1 MKTTE
6 VTDIKD
12 SNEIEVEK
20 LEDTPKGSK
29 KSPLNSPFLIVGILI
44 VMAAFL
50 TFMSSQFLTVN
61 NILNLLTQSSIF
73 GILAFSA
80 QLAITSKGIDISLGS
95 ILAFSG
101 IVAGVMSQRPEAI
114 DKIIEGFPMMPI
126 WATVLI
132 AIIVGGLIGT
142 VNGTLISRF
151 ALPAFIATLG
161 SQIVFRGGALMI
173 SGGRPVSNINPHI
186 NFFGSRIGG
195 WLPVP
200 VLTYILVIIF
210 MHILMNY
217 TSFGKSVYAI
227 GGNIEAANVSG
238 IKVKRNLTLVYSL
251 SGALAGL
258 AAIVFMG
265 RTGGSMQPAAAVGF
279 ETTAIAATTIGGT
292 SHGGG
297 ISTVWGTVVGA
308 LILGVITNGFT
319 LLGINAYIQQI
330 VQGLIIVG
338 AVIIDMRRNK

>member
-1 MKTTE
+1 MQ
-6 VTDIKD
+6 
-12 SNEIEVEK
+12 
-20 LEDTPKGSK
+20 SK
-29 KSPLNSPFLIVGILI
+29 KKTNLLNSQFLIVGILI
-44 VMAAFL
+44 IMAIFLAVM
-50 TFMSSQFLTVN
+50 SPQFLTSN

-73 GILAFSA
+73 GILAFGA

-95 ILAFSG
+95 VLAFAG
-101 IVAGVMSQRPEAI
+101 IVAAVFSQQSDAV
-114 DKIIEGFPMMPI
+114 DKIIEGAPMVPI
-126 WATVLI
+126 VFTIII
-132 AIIVGGLIGT
+132 AVVVGGVIGAI
-142 VNGTLISRF
+142 NGTLISRF

-161 SQIVFRGGALMI
+161 SQIIFRGGALMI
-173 SGGRPVSNINPHI
+173 SGGRPVSNINPAI

-200 VLTYILVIIF
+200 VLVYILVIIF
-210 MHILMNY
+210 MTILMNY

-227 GGNIEAANVSG
+227 GGNIEAARVSG
-238 IKVKRNLTLVYSL
+238 IKVERNLTIVYAL

-258 AAIVFMG
+258 AAIVYMG
-265 RTGGSMQPAAAVGF
+265 RTGGSIQPAAATTY

-308 LILGVITNGFT
+308 IILGVLTNGFT

-330 VQGLIIVG
+330 VQGLIIIG

>member
-1 MKTTE
+1 MKPTE
-6 VTDIKD
+6 IKENNTSEVDKKSVT
-12 SNEIEVEK
+12 S
-20 LEDTPKGSK
+20 KGSK
-29 KSPLNSPFLIVGILI
+29 RNLLNSPFLIVGILVI
-44 VMAAFL
+44 MAAFL
-50 TFMSSQFLTVN
+50 AIMSPQFLTFN

-95 ILAFSG
+95 ILAFAG
-101 IVAGVMSQRPEAI
+101 IVAGVMSQKTDAI
-114 DKIIEGFPMMPI
+114 DKIIDGFPMMPI

-132 AIIVGGLIGT
+132 AIAVGALIGAI
-142 VNGTLISRF
+142 NGTLISRF

-195 WLPVP
+195 WIPVP
-200 VLTYILVIIF
+200 VLIYILVIIF
-210 MHILMNY
+210 MYILMNY

-238 IKVKRNLTLVYSL
+238 IKVKRNLTLVYVL

-258 AAIVFMG
+258 AAIVYMG
-265 RTGGSMQPAAAVGF
+265 RTGGSIQPAAATTY

-308 LILGVITNGFT
+308 LILGVLTNGFT